1 MLYSYIYIDIFLSL
15 SAHFLCQ
22 TKGEEAGAAAG
33 TNQEHLSHLLALPD
47 IVVMLFL

>member
-15 SAHFLCQ
+15 SALFLCQ
-22 TKGEEAGAAAG
+22 TKGEEAGAAG

-47 IVVMLFL
+47 IVVMLFF